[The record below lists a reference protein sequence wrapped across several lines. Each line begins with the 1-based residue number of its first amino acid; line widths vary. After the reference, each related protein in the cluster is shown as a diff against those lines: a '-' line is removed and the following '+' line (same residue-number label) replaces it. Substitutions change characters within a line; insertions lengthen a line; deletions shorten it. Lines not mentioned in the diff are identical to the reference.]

1 MLKFQHIFK
10 MGLPISLDDEDL
22 LQIKIDT
29 ITNTIEYD
37 ENEQNAK
44 ERSNLILER
53 IGFQFKLGLIRNII
67 SQLSNLT
74 NDQIDQLEL
83 DKELVEVKETEQGI
97 EQLLYQ
103 D

>member
-1 MLKFQHIFK
+1 MRKYQHIFK
-10 MGLPISLDDEDL
+10 VSLPIKLDDEDL
-22 LQIKIDT
+22 LQVKIDT